1 MKVEIRRSHV
11 RYGWMP
17 EAETLNGP
25 NESSSSGSP
34 VWMPLPHPH
43 THLTALCPGLPGC
56 AGTRKATPIW
66 ILLKQETVSGSGI
79 SWAICKSAPSS
90 RQITTPAPHH
100 SVFYRPDAL
109 PAAQPT
115 ASKHWRHKTLTVDVD
130 ASTTLSP
137 NEVRNRTEFQPFSA
151 ELSVI
156 LGPGFAIL
164 HGNLT
169 LTLSPILTW
178 DSLTVQRHRHRTTRY
193 YNSFVLEKG
202 TSNSCCCWK
211 YCKKSKI

>member
-1 MKVEIRRSHV
+1 MVGCWRQKHLMAQMSRHQVDHQFGCLYHTHIH
-11 RYGWMP
+11 
-17 EAETLNGP
+17 T
-25 NESSSSGSP
+25 
-34 VWMPLPHPH
+34 H

-178 DSLTVQRHRHRTTRY
+178 DSLTVQRQRHLTTHVPTILL
-193 YNSFVLEKG
+193 S
-202 TSNSCCCWK
+202 
-211 YCKKSKI
+211 CKKGHKTVVVADNIAKRVKYSCYIW